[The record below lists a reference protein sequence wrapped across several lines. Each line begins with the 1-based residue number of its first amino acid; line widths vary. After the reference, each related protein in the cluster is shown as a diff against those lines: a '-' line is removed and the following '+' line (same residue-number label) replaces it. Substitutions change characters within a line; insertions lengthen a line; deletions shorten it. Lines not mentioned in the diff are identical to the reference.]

1 MNKLG
6 IGAIIVSVALIFLLT
21 SSQLAYAPPNTPADR
36 VTFSFNQASAG
47 VLDIR
52 GGGMWIVGGSINAAG
67 GFNDSGTAGNWKAA
81 KLINVAVSCPSC
93 DIIISS
99 PTAAVFEGVFI
110 RAGDIGAGV
119 SPIIRDVV
127 VATSDISSSNPGKNF
142 WVEGFGFGTAN
153 ARFH

>member
-36 VTFSFNQASAG
+36 VTFSFNQASTSG
-47 VLDIR
+47 GLTMQ
-52 GGGMWIVGGSINAAG
+52 GGGMWIVEMPMSVNAAG

-110 RAGDIGAGV
+110 EAGGT
-119 SPIIRDVV
+119 PIIRDVV
-127 VATSDISSSNPGKNF
+127 VATDDISSSNLGKNF